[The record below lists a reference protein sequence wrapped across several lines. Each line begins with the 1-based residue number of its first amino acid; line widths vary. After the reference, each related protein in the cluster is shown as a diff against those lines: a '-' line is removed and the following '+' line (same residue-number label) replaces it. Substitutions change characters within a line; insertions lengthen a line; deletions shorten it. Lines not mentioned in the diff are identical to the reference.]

1 MNTSSVAGVP
11 FFELGYISTGIDWLK
26 IQYFGIL
33 VAAGVLIGVHIARK
47 YADRFAIDDDD
58 MRGMTLWVV
67 VSGFIGAHVFDVLMY
82 QQDELKKDPV
92 ILLKIWK
99 GISSYG
105 GFIGGTIG
113 WYLYHQTRRLS
124 TGLWADLTA
133 IGLMIGFTIGRIGCS
148 VVHDH
153 MGRMTDF
160 ALGTDY
166 PKREIAERGLL
177 DSYPEIRGLGSDALV
192 RIHNLGMYELFYLIP
207 VNALI
212 LWLAFRKKPHPAG
225 MLAILLGLLYAPV
238 RFFFEF
244 LRLNET
250 DPRYA
255 GMTFAQW
262 ASIIAFGAAAYAFVH
277 VLKRGKPAPRA
288 EDLPPKAIGGRRGGG
303 PRLTAKDLKD
313 LDKPTKEVVKKKKG
327 KG

>member
-1 MNTSSVAGVP
+1 MNTSTVAGVP
-11 FFELGYISTGIDWLK
+11 FFELGHIDVGIPLQW
-26 IQYFGIL
+26 FGIL
-33 VAAGVLIGVHIARK
+33 VASGVLLGVHIARK
-47 YADRFAIDDDD
+47 YADKFAIDDDD
-58 MRGMTLWVV
+58 MRGMTAWVV
-67 VSGFIGAHVFDVLMY
+67 VSGFIGAHVFDVLAY
-82 QQDELKKDPV
+82 QQEALAKDP
-92 ILLKIWK
+92 LLLIKLWK

-105 GFIGGTIG
+105 GFIGGAIG
-113 WYLYHQTRRLS
+113 WWIFQSWKRLQ

-133 IGLMIGFTIGRIGCS
+133 IGLMIGFTIGRVGCT

-160 ALGTDY
+160 FLGTEY

-177 DSYPEIRGLGSDALV
+177 ESYPEIRGLSADALV

-212 LWLAFRKKPHPAG
+212 LWLAFRKKPHNAG
-225 MLAILLGLLYAPV
+225 MLAVLLGLFYAPV
-238 RFFFEF
+238 RFFMEF

-250 DPRYA
+250 DPRYL

-262 ASIIAFGAAAYAFVH
+262 ASILAFGGAAWALVYI
-277 VLKRGKPAPRA
+277 LRQGKPATRA
-288 EDLPPKAIGGRRGGG
+288 EDLPPKAVGGRRDLG

-313 LDKPTKEVVKKKKG
+313 LEKKPAPEKKKK
-327 KG
+327 K